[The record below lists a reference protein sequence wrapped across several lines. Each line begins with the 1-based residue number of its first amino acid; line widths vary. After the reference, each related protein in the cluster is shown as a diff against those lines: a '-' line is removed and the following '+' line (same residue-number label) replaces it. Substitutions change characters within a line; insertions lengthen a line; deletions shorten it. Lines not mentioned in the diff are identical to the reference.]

1 MNINECLLCTR
12 QYRHWEYSAKKQ
24 TRGPHGTS
32 VLVGDIK
39 TSVEGKGCAPQR
51 GLMAIGDAQD
61 DL

>member
-1 MNINECLLCTR
+1 MSA
-12 QYRHWEYSAKKQ
+12 YSVPDSIDIGNTVLKNRLGAC
-24 TRGPHGTS
+24 PHGTS